1 MGWKEEED
9 DDMENKDCDDEVQ
22 PSSNYNSTIILD
34 RKNLKKSSSSI
45 RRWNQ
50 WSKWFGSIS
59 VETGKPINILSS
71 QFLTSRRFEFHRQFE
86 GLHYI
91 FSSEK

>member
-1 MGWKEEED
+1 MMIQNWLRSMGWKEEED

-45 RRWNQ
+45 RR
-50 WSKWFGSIS
+50 
-59 VETGKPINILSS
+59 
-71 QFLTSRRFEFHRQFE
+71 
-86 GLHYI
+86 
-91 FSSEK
+91 